1 VDRSG
6 DEEISHFQNFF
17 DSVRAGKR
25 EMLTAEINETY
36 LSTAYCLLGNISYRL
51 KRELHF
57 DPVAKR
63 FTGDREADEMLRE
76 PYRAPFSVPDR
87 V

>member
-1 VDRSG
+1 
-6 DEEISHFQNFF
+6 
-17 DSVRAGKR
+17 
-25 EMLTAEINETY
+25 MLTAEINETY

-57 DPVAKR
+57 DPAAGR
-63 FTGDREADEMLRE
+63 FLGDHEADEMLRE
-76 PYRAPFSVPDR
+76 KYRAPFAVPDR